1 MGKISNHYEKC
12 QLLNLGYGP
21 KGRGPFVIR
30 QDAYL
35 PASESLKEDRFLLRK
50 DGTWVLN
57 LAVFALP
64 EKEKEQF
71 LYENTAE
78 AVKMLQELP
87 GVPVV
92 EDGLPE
98 GKSRAELARAA
109 ESTISGIWG
118 RISAAK
124 ASRIAP

>member
-1 MGKISNHYEKC
+1 MGKLSNHYEKC
-12 QLLNLGYGP
+12 ELLNLGYGP
-21 KGRGPFVIR
+21 KGRGPFLIR

-57 LAVFALP
+57 LAVFVLP

-71 LYENTAE
+71 LYESRAE
-78 AVKMLQELP
+78 AVKMLQ
-87 GVPVV
+87 
-92 EDGLPE
+92 GLPFDPVAE
-98 GKSRAELARAA
+98 DSLPADKSRAELARAA
-109 ESTISGIWG
+109 ESAISGMWG
-118 RISAAK
+118 RIRAAK